1 MPLKTPTLAPRIFR
15 PRTTRTTRTGLIAT
29 ALLVLTAA
37 HAMAQE
43 PLRDGWVVLGLE
55 EYRALRAR
63 AFPTTPDPLP
73 PPVDAA
79 LTRVDYD
86 VRVSGDTVTGEA
98 RLTVDVLK
106 QGWVSIQM
114 PAGIL
119 VRGARLD
126 NRPTTLVDGTPP
138 RVLIARTGRAV
149 LTLDIV
155 VPIGS
160 SSGIESMTLPPSTT
174 ALSAVTLI
182 VPRTGLDLTVDGGF
196 VADRTETSTE
206 NKWTVYGSPGRPLT
220 FSWKRKVDDRRATL
234 PLRTKARITE
244 VVALGEEVSLITASV
259 RLEIVQGVA
268 RDVAIAIPA
277 GLSVTQVSGAS
288 VADWRQ
294 DQGTLTVTFLEPLST
309 STSMVVN
316 ADTRAP
322 RDGTIAI
329 PIVRMPA
336 AERETGGVAVDVM
349 GAGEING
356 QQPRGFDP
364 ADPSDLGDIV
374 EGRESPSMVAFA
386 FKPLAGDADRAL
398 TVAVARFTDKAVL
411 VANVEEARYD
421 VLAAE
426 DGKVLVRAR
435 YAVRNNQ
442 RAFLGIKL
450 PPQSVLWSAVLAGK
464 PIRPG
469 LSSDGG
475 YLMPLQKGRT
485 GENAPTFAVE
495 LVYLQRTTAWTE
507 RGETRLDLPAVD
519 LPVSRTGLSVHYSPR
534 FNVEAKPGVFRLE
547 SDAGPWSAALRAS
560 LVTVAGMPQAPVPP
574 PPTAEAKSADRE
586 ALAGQALLDRFRR
599 EMGRTTAGVIPVN
612 VTVPV
617 IGPAFFGV
625 AELTPE
631 SHTPAIEIRYKRLGQ
646 R

>member
-1 MPLKTPTLAPRIFR
+1 M
-15 PRTTRTTRTGLIAT
+15 
-29 ALLVLTAA
+29 LVLLATVG
-37 HAMAQE
+37 AMAQE
-43 PLRDGWVVLGLE
+43 PPRTDGWVVLGLE

-63 AFPTTPDPLP
+63 AFPSTPDPLP

-86 VRVSGDTVTGEA
+86 LRVAGDTVTGEA

-106 QGWVSIQM
+106 QGWVSVQM

-119 VRGARLD
+119 VRGARID
-126 NRPTTLVDGTPP
+126 SRPTTLVDGTPP
-138 RVLIARTGRAV
+138 RVLIARAGRAV

-155 VPIGS
+155 VPVGS
-160 SSGIESMTLPPSTT
+160 SSGIESMTLPPSST
-174 ALSAVTLI
+174 ALSAVTLM
-182 VPRTGLDLTVDGGF
+182 VPRTGLDLSVDGGF
-196 VADRTETSTE
+196 VAERAETATE

-244 VVALGEEVSLITASV
+244 LVALGEEVSLITASV
-259 RLEIVQGVA
+259 RVEILQGVA
-268 RDVAIAIPA
+268 RDITLAIPV
-277 GLSVTQVSGAS
+277 GVSVTQVSGAS

-294 DQGTLTVTFLEPLST
+294 EQGALTVSFLEPLST
-309 STSMVVN
+309 TTSLVVN

-322 RDGTIAI
+322 REGTIAI
-329 PIVRMPA
+329 PLVRLPS

-386 FKPLAGDADRAL
+386 FKPLGGNADRAL
-398 TVAVARFTDKAVL
+398 TVGVARFADKAVL
-411 VANVEEARYD
+411 VANVEEARYE
-421 VLAAE
+421 VLNGE
-426 DGKVLVRAR
+426 DGKILVRAR

-450 PPQSVLWSAVLAGK
+450 PPQSVLWSASLSGR
-464 PIRPG
+464 PTRPG
-469 LSSDGG
+469 LSADGG

-495 LVYLQRTTAWTE
+495 LVYLQRVTAWTE
-507 RGETRLDLPAVD
+507 RGEARLDLPAVD
-519 LPVSRTGLSVHYSPR
+519 LPVSRTGLLVHYSPR
-534 FNVEAKPGVFRLE
+534 FAVEPKPGIFRTE
-547 SDAGPWSAALRAS
+547 QDAGPWSAVLRAMPVQAS
-560 LVTVAGMPQAPVPP
+560 QTAASSSVAKAA
-574 PPTAEAKSADRE
+574 AEAVMADSLSAKPADRE
-586 ALAGQALLDRFRR
+586 ALAGQALLDRYRR
-599 EMGRTTAGVIPVN
+599 EMGRRTAGVIPVN
-612 VTVPV
+612 VKVPE
-617 IGPAFFGV
+617 IGPAFFAV

-631 SHTPAIEIRYKRLGQ
+631 SQGPAIEIHYKRVSE